1 MEARDLTVSFH
12 PDQPQV
18 RQLLLAVQMEEYL
31 LIAAQMVDK
40 VQTVSFLHS
49 LQGPQPL
56 PVVLMEVCH
65 HTAVPTEELVLTVLC
80 QPSHQDRLLQLA
92 ARTEEYRRIAAQ
104 MEDRDQIASF
114 QDLHQPQD
122 QRDLLLITNIYHRAL
137 MEDMVQT
144 VSNHPSHQLDQR
156 QVLNPG
162 ALMAVYPRTA
172 VPTEDKVRT
181 VSFQVGPLLHQSLD
195 HLQRNHRPA
204 RQVAFHRTVAPM
216 EVKAR
221 IVLSLADQPTHRQ
234 LDHHPSQVVQPEECL
249 RIAVRTAVRDRTAHC
264 QLLAT
269 PSRRTVTITNGPANR
284 STSSSR

>member
-1 MEARDLTVSFH
+1 MEARDLTVLHH

-18 RQLLLAVQMEEYL
+18 QPLLQVVQMEEYL

-49 LQGPQPL
+49 LQGPQRL
-56 PVVLMEVCH
+56 PVVLMVVCH

-80 QPSHQDRLLQLA
+80 QPSHQDRRLQLA

-104 MEDRDQIASF
+104 MEDRDQTASF

-122 QRDLLLITNIYHRAL
+122 QRDLLPTTNTYHRAL
-137 MEDMVQT
+137 TEDMVQT

-181 VSFQVGPLLHQSLD
+181 VSFQVGPLLHQSID

-204 RQVAFHRTVAPM
+204 RQVAFRRTVAPM

-234 LDHHPSQVVQPEECL
+234 LDHQDRKSVV
-249 RIAVRTAVRDRTAHC
+249 
-264 QLLAT
+264 
-269 PSRRTVTITNGPANR
+269 
-284 STSSSR
+284 